1 MLYNVVDESS
11 SDDGGF
17 LAPRPLRYFPRG
29 RRRFNLV
36 LPGSF
41 VPSSSLIRPETL
53 VVPRPFASSPIP
65 ARSRSVISGI
75 QRQFSPSSAD
85 LSSVPRFPVLV
96 QVHQPPYL
104 WKTATTGRHFHPRI
118 PSDPTPPP
126 WEAERIRDNLARDLE
141 YLERQVPP
149 FLRHP
154 PSNSQQQLGSGSVP
168 FDKSNLGSSISTRIQ
183 QERSSSSGF
192 QSGSKSTTSAFPSG
206 AGSSGVGTGL
216 GSGGTTSSEV
226 LLRPVTLSGREV
238 ERLRMMEGLFPG
250 DSFPPAPTI
259 PSRSFIPPR
268 TYENW
273 PRREPT
279 PPIYAM
285 ARSPSFDIEDTQIT
299 VPLSEA
305 SPGTRT
311 LLDMSVDDPYEFDAV
326 IPDTSPEIAYP
337 SQPPPGSTATS
348 MSRFKRTRDKYEN
361 MEARVAAMKEEFF
374 EYRRRQKKRM
384 ESAC

>member
-1 MLYNVVDESS
+1 M
-11 SDDGGF
+11 
-17 LAPRPLRYFPRG
+17 
-29 RRRFNLV
+29 
-36 LPGSF
+36 
-41 VPSSSLIRPETL
+41 
-53 VVPRPFASSPIP
+53 
-65 ARSRSVISGI
+65 

-85 LSSVPRFPVLV
+85 LSSVQVLV

-104 WKTATTGRHFHPRI
+104 WKTATTGRHFHPRL
-118 PSDPTPPP
+118 PNDPTPPP

-149 FLRHP
+149 FLRHQL
-154 PSNSQQQLGSGSVP
+154 PSSHSHQQISTGSGAVGPSE
-168 FDKSNLGSSISTRIQ
+168 KTSGLSSSTRLA

-192 QSGSKSTTSAFPSG
+192 QSGSKTTTSTFPSG

-216 GSGGTTSSEV
+216 GSGGTTASEV
-226 LLRPVTLSGREV
+226 LLRPVGLSSREE
-238 ERLRMMEGLFPG
+238 ERLRMMSGDFPS
-250 DSFPPAPTI
+250 DIFLPAPTI

-285 ARSPSFDIEDTQIT
+285 ARSPSFEIEETQLT

-337 SQPPPGSTATS
+337 SQPPPSSTATPSTS
-348 MSRFKRTRDKYEN
+348 MTRFKRTREKYEN

-384 ESAC
+384 ESEC

>member
-1 MLYNVVDESS
+1 M
-11 SDDGGF
+11 
-17 LAPRPLRYFPRG
+17 
-29 RRRFNLV
+29 
-36 LPGSF
+36 
-41 VPSSSLIRPETL
+41 PSSSLIRPETL

-65 ARSRSVISGI
+65 ARSRSVASGM

-104 WKTATTGRHFHPRI
+104 WKTATTGRHFHPRL

-149 FLRHP
+149 FLRHQLP
-154 PSNSQQQLGSGSVP
+154 LIPSTHQQPSHIGGGIVP
-168 FDKSNLGSSISTRIQ
+168 LEKTGLSSSISARLQ

-192 QSGSKSTTSAFPSG
+192 QSGSKTTTSTFPSG
-206 AGSSGVGTGL
+206 AGSSGVGTGM

-226 LLRPVTLSGREV
+226 LLRPVHLSSREE
-238 ERLRMMEGLFPG
+238 ERLRMGEGIFLG

-285 ARSPSFDIEDTQIT
+285 ARSPSFEVEESQFT

-326 IPDTSPEIAYP
+326 IPDTSPD
-337 SQPPPGSTATS
+337 SQPAPSSTMTPSTS

-374 EYRRRQKKRM
+374 EYRRKQKKRM